1 MYAKYLLQR
10 VKYGRTK
17 LWEDWKQWR
26 NSPGMQYRDIYGIYP
41 GSYTWR
47 YFSPSSIPIGKESGE
62 EYIKEDYKT
71 PYRKSSNYMRKITP
85 ESDVQTTMKFPFSE
99 GEKEYLNKYF
109 DNYEGLR
116 DYMSK
121 PNIKELVNPYEGD
134 LNENVR
140 SFVRGIFSANALRST
155 YEGLNFGDAKPSI
168 SSNYT
173 FMTETVG
180 NDKSLD
186 VNEGNGIWEMV
197 YFDTIQAL
205 HDYDDYLKE
214 EYDYKVPVYVGRTK
228 KWQVVNDSLGKKE
241 VDKIQ
246 IAIGAPVQEQLDL
259 WEEENEKKYIQMP
272 INNENHSKFRDR
284 PLHYERLD
292 HDYEMIIYERKRN
305 TKWEKE
311 RNSRYWLIED
321 NEHEHG
327 HGHNHGHEH

>member
-47 YFSPSSIPIGKESGE
+47 YISPSSIPVGKESGE
-62 EYIKEDYKT
+62 GYIKEDYKT
-71 PYRKSSNYMRKITP
+71 PYKKSSNYLRKLSP
-85 ESDVQTTMKFPFSE
+85 EPKGSIIMKFPYS
-99 GEKEYLNKYF
+99 EKEKEGLNKYF
-109 DNYEGLR
+109 EDYEGLR
-116 DYMSK
+116 DYTSG
-121 PNIKELVNPYEGD
+121 PHIKELVNPYEGD
-134 LNENVR
+134 INQNIKSFIR
-140 SFVRGIFSANALRST
+140 SMFSVDALKAT
-155 YEGLNFGDAKPSI
+155 YEGLNFGSNKPSI
-168 SSNYT
+168 NFNYT
-173 FMTETVG
+173 FMTETIG

-186 VNEGNGIWEMV
+186 VNEGNGVWEIV

-205 HDYDDYLKE
+205 HDYDEYLKE

-228 KWQVVNDSLGKKE
+228 KWQVVSDYLGKSE
-241 VDKIQ
+241 VDKVQ

-272 INNENHSKFRDR
+272 INNENHAKFRDR

-292 HDYEMIIYERKRN
+292 HDYDMIIYERKRN
-305 TKWEKE
+305 QKWEKE
-311 RNSRYWLIED
+311 RNSRYWLIEE
-321 NEHEHG
+321 NEHG
-327 HGHNHGHEH
+327 HGHEHGHSHGH